1 MQQLHITNSHFITYK
16 DELLTVDVLGGVDLS
31 QVERMVCTLR
41 ITYQNYP
48 PQRST
53 LDLYNDTQVNKLIRT
68 ICDNWELKLTEV
80 SGSIHNLILQ
90 LEEYRLQQLK
100 YGGKQSHHTF
110 EPNEADKQ
118 KATTFLK
125 HKNLLAELI
134 KQLNI
139 TGILGE
145 DENAVILF
153 LALASYKFSN
163 PFSVLCLA
171 KSGIGKSYILQKLS
185 ECMPH
190 GTYSFHSQISANA
203 LYYFNSYEL
212 QNKALLIEDLE
223 WTTQMLQP
231 LATLQSQGK
240 LVKTRAT
247 KDKDGMLHSTTFEVV
262 ANLCLVACAYSDKN
276 FEEISLP
283 FLCLHLNHTHN
294 QDILVMEY
302 QKKCKAGQIKTDDIK
317 QAQHLLKCAMAMLQ
331 NMSVI
336 NPFATL
342 IHLPDEVAHPRK
354 SLLLLLNFIDVITY
368 FFQYQREQI
377 VDESTGEVCI
387 KTHPQDI
394 ELAFKYLKNN
404 LFRRA
409 DELSTS
415 ARGFFVWLNAFLN
428 EAQQTQFTAM
438 DIRKAKAIHPRTL
451 NRYLQELKLFS
462 YIQIAGGNKNREGF
476 IYKLTNFGNQ
486 TDTQNKIEQALQ
498 STLKNVWAEYNK
510 LNTKAQSKPIEAKP
524 EPIKTEPEKLVISEA
539 QPIKTAQQNTSL
551 EAEPKAEQQPT
562 FFEPHY
568 KRIRINEKEEYT
580 LKILLE
586 LEAKE
591 QGRQYLASDITTL
604 SKRSQCIEARYLK
617 TLWEQ
622 GKLNREWKNR
632 QYYYTIA
639 TTNSKPVSQNPQTNP
654 EPQAQ

>member
-1 MQQLHITNSHFITYK
+1 
-16 DELLTVDVLGGVDLS
+16 
-31 QVERMVCTLR
+31 
-41 ITYQNYP
+41 
-48 PQRST
+48 
-53 LDLYNDTQVNKLIRT
+53 
-68 ICDNWELKLTEV
+68 
-80 SGSIHNLILQ
+80 
-90 LEEYRLQQLK
+90 
-100 YGGKQSHHTF
+100 
-110 EPNEADKQ
+110 
-118 KATTFLK
+118 
-125 HKNLLAELI
+125 
-134 KQLNI
+134 
-139 TGILGE
+139 
-145 DENAVILF
+145 
-153 LALASYKFSN
+153 
-163 PFSVLCLA
+163 
-171 KSGIGKSYILQKLS
+171 
-185 ECMPH
+185 
-190 GTYSFHSQISANA
+190 
-203 LYYFNSYEL
+203 
-212 QNKALLIEDLE
+212 
-223 WTTQMLQP
+223 
-231 LATLQSQGK
+231 
-240 LVKTRAT
+240 
-247 KDKDGMLHSTTFEVV
+247 
-262 ANLCLVACAYSDKN
+262 
-276 FEEISLP
+276 
-283 FLCLHLNHTHN
+283 
-294 QDILVMEY
+294 
-302 QKKCKAGQIKTDDIK
+302 
-317 QAQHLLKCAMAMLQ
+317 MLQ
-331 NMSVI
+331 NISVI

-368 FFQYQREQI
+368 FFQYQREQV

-394 ELAFKYLKNN
+394 ELAFKFLKNN

-415 ARGFFVWLNAFLN
+415 ARGFFVWLNTFLN

-498 STLKNVWAEYNK
+498 STLKSVWSEYNK

-524 EPIKTEPEKLVISEA
+524 EPIKTEPQKLAISEA
-539 QPIKTAQQNTSL
+539 QPINTEQQNTSV
-551 EAEPKAEQQPT
+551 EAELTTEQQPT

-632 QYYYTIA
+632 QYYYTIV